1 MSGGECGGSRD
12 LHSIFSRTQG
22 RRKAE
27 KKVHRRVDAHVQE
40 DLSKQKP
47 GLSSSHVLGARRKS
61 GEGGG
66 TWRGTSVAADG
77 GAREGAKREGDRSI
91 VALSKQGGGTRK
103 TKLVFVSPFL
113 RFFVPFV
120 RLPSNKPLLG
130 ERKKSDLSLSG
141 PPTLPSIFRLHGS
154 KSKQLPGAG
163 VSVAGK
169 GSSPS
174 RPSGIRSSETG
185 CETREKRRGRG
196 GEGGRRSGGGGERE
210 RR

>member
-1 MSGGECGGSRD
+1 M
-12 LHSIFSRTQG
+12 
-22 RRKAE
+22 
-27 KKVHRRVDAHVQE
+27 
-40 DLSKQKP
+40 SKQKP

-130 ERKKSDLSLSG
+130 GKKVTSLSPVLLHFLRSSVSTDQNPSNYPG
-141 PPTLPSIFRLHGS
+141 PGSPWLERVPLLVGRAGHDRARPAARLG
-154 KSKQLPGAG
+154 KRGGAG
-163 VSVAGK
+163 EEKEEEEA
-169 GSSPS
+169 
-174 RPSGIRSSETG
+174 E
-185 CETREKRRGRG
+185 EEERERG
-196 GEGGRRSGGGGERE
+196 GETYRVSPSDPLSRITRYP
-210 RR
+210 